1 MAIDVVDSFEDSIL
15 FQSKALIG
23 LCDKQINIIN
33 NIIECY
39 SVASLPVPGVH
50 AAKEVR
56 AGAENERTFPSQ
68 LGRIP
73 PAFGRE
79 GRLAEGVRRAS
90 PIGRSHSLN
99 GRFERYGRFF
109 TDQGRGPHPLADKLV
124 TRLTQLTPAE
134 ETLVTDAE
142 KSAGLQISSLL
153 TCVSMTEETEATQ
166 RLKSAESLAACLR
179 ALPVMAVRGDTT
191 LSVLMLY
198 EVDGAGEHSVA
209 PRRLA
214 CPLRKDHLSLAV
226 TSVLLTRSEVPLDDL
241 DFESL
246 GVVPDK
252 ADVLLD

>member
-1 MAIDVVDSFEDSIL
+1 MLRKKFE
-15 FQSKALIG
+15 QALRT
-23 LCDKQINIIN
+23 
-33 NIIECY
+33 
-39 SVASLPVPGVH
+39 SVRFNHS
-50 AAKEVR
+50 
-56 AGAENERTFPSQ
+56 
-68 LGRIP
+68 
-73 PAFGRE
+73 
-79 GRLAEGVRRAS
+79 LAEFLQHADVKDAWQRVSEEQLPSEGLMVSTDVLKDTAVS
-90 PIGRSHSLN
+90 SLIK
-99 GRFERYGRFF
+99 GKE
-109 TDQGRGPHPLADKLV
+109 PHPLADKLV
-124 TRLTQLTPAE
+124 TRVTQLTPAE

-191 LSVLMLY
+191 SSVLR
-198 EVDGAGEHSVA
+198 AGEQSVA
-209 PRRLA
+209 LRRLA

-226 TSVLLTRSEVPLDDL
+226 TSVLLARSEVPLDDL